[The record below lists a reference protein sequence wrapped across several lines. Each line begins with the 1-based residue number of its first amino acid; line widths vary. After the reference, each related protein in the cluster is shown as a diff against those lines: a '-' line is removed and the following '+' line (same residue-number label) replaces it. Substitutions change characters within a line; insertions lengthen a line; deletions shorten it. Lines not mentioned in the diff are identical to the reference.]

1 MHTVR
6 VTIHLRGITQEELE
20 PYIRAVEAGFGHH
33 SSDEGVAGWASLT
46 EVPRALAILD
56 GDEIVA
62 TSGAFSLD
70 VTVPGGAQVKAA
82 GVTAV
87 TVRSTHRRQGLLRQ
101 MMARLFDQAREREE
115 PLAVLTASESH
126 IYGRFGYGIA
136 SFGEAF
142 SVATD
147 RSAFRRQ
154 PDVDGR
160 FRLVEEKTVRSTFPA
175 IHDLVRRRTPGDI
188 NRTDAWWDLTAADA
202 EFMREGKK
210 SAFRVLHEDAAGNP
224 DGYAIYRYD
233 GKWPDGNP
241 AKEVSVDEVVAPDPQ
256 VELALWRYLLDLDL
270 VATVKGSVGF
280 DSPLR
285 WALVE
290 PRRYVVK
297 QIWDGLWVRI
307 LDVPA
312 ALVARTYAAPGS
324 LVLQVGDTGTYRL
337 EVDQSGEAACEP
349 HSGEADL
356 VIGLEELGSVYL
368 GGVRPTI
375 LWGAGRIAGDS
386 DALRRAQAMFASE
399 KAPYLG
405 TGF

>member
-1 MHTVR
+1 MR
-6 VTIHLRGITQEELE
+6 VTIHLRGITPEELD

-33 SSDEGVAGWASLT
+33 SSDEGAAGWASLT
-46 EVPRALAILD
+46 EVPRALAVFD
-56 GDEIVA
+56 GDEMVA

-87 TVRSTHRRQGLLRQ
+87 TVRSTHRRQGLLRR
-101 MMARLFDQAREREE
+101 MMTQLFDQAREREE

-142 SVATD
+142 SLATD

-154 PDVDGR
+154 PEVDGR
-160 FRLVEEKTVRSTFPA
+160 FRLVDEKTVRSTFPA
-175 IHDLVRRRTPGDI
+175 IHDVVRRRTPGDI

-210 SAFRVLHEDAAGNP
+210 PAFRVLHEDAAGNP
-224 DGYAIYRYD
+224 DGYAIYRYE

-241 AKEVSVDEVVAPDPQ
+241 AKEVSVDEVVALDAE

-270 VATVKGSVGF
+270 VATVKGAVAF

-285 WALVE
+285 WALTE

-297 QIWDGLWVRI
+297 QVWDGLWVRI

-312 ALVARTYAAPGS
+312 ALAARTYAAPGS
-324 LVLQVGDTGTYRL
+324 LVIEVAGEGTYRL
-337 EVDQSGEAACEP
+337 EVDESGAATCQA
-349 HSGEADL
+349 HSGDADL
-356 VIGLEELGSVYL
+356 VLGLEELGSIYL
-368 GGVRPTI
+368 GAVRPTT
-375 LWGAGRIAGDS
+375 LWGAGRTSGDGLS
-386 DALRRAQAMFASE
+386 LRRADAMFASE
-399 KAPYLG
+399 RTPYLG